1 MNKEEGDILPRKQ
14 DQERMDRD
22 YEMFL
27 RDVEEDTE
35 LRGTMALYK
44 AEQERKKRE
53 DEEMSIAETDEESD
67 DEAPK
72 INMDELL
79 DEFDEMTMNE
89 E

>member
-27 RDVEEDTE
+27 RDVEEDTD
-35 LRGTMALYK
+35 LRSTMAVYK
-44 AEQERKKRE
+44 AELERKKRE
-53 DEEMSIAETDEESD
+53 DEEMSIAETEEESD

-79 DEFDEMTMNE
+79 DEFDEMTIE
-89 E
+89 Q